1 MKKTGVLVCSLI
13 MLIILTA
20 CGNSSEKNSQNS
32 TGIVTDADPKVLIDK
47 SCITCHGDQLEG
59 DGHIPSLNN
68 VADRL
73 TKDDIID
80 AIENGRP
87 GMPILYRGPDAEAI
101 AQWLVD
107 NSQ

>member
-1 MKKTGVLVCSLI
+1 MT
-13 MLIILTA
+13 ILLAA
-20 CGNSSEKNSQNS
+20 CGNNSGNNSQNS
-32 TGIVTDADPKVLIDK
+32 SGIVTDADPKVLIDK
-47 SCITCHGDQLEG
+47 SCIICHGDQLEG

-80 AIENGRP
+80 AIENGRT

-101 AQWLVD
+101 AQWLLD